1 MSQTE
6 PSTVN
11 LSSVWPALPLDAWRD
26 TCATLH
32 MWTQIVGKIRMALSP
47 HVNHWWQVP
56 LYLTARGLTTSPMP
70 YRERVFELNFDF
82 VEHALLVLTS
92 DGITRRLD
100 LYPRSVADF
109 YRELMGVLNALGL
122 EVKIWPVPVEIPDP
136 IPFAEDTQH
145 AAYDPEYAQ
154 RFWRILLQADRVL
167 KQFRARFNGKSSPVH
182 FFWGSFDLAVTR
194 FSGRPAPPH
203 PSGIPFMIEAESHE
217 QYSVGFWSG
226 SGAVQAP
233 AFYAYAYP
241 EPPGLR
247 AARLRPE
254 SARWHGEMELFILL
268 YDDMRAQLQP
278 DQALLEFCQSTYE
291 ATADL
296 GQWDRAALEAVSSG
310 PPPRAPGESAARK
323 DQAWHLPA
331 RT

>member
-11 LSSVWPALPLDAWRD
+11 NSSVWPALPLDAWRD
-26 TCATLH
+26 TYATLH
-32 MWTQIVGKIRMALSP
+32 LWTQIVGKIRMALSP

-70 YRERVFELNFDF
+70 YRGRVIELNFDF
-82 VEHALLVLTS
+82 VEQALLVLTS
-92 DGITRRLD
+92 DGMTRRLE
-100 LYPRSVADF
+100 LYPRSMADF
-109 YRELMGVLNALGL
+109 YQELMAVLNALDL
-122 EVKIWPVPVEIPDP
+122 EVKIWPMPVEIPDP

-154 RFWRILLQADRVL
+154 RLLEAWRVLLQVDRVL

-217 QYSVGFWSG
+217 SSSVGFWPG
-226 SGAVQAP
+226 SDALQAP
-233 AFYAYAYP
+233 AFYSYAYP

-254 SARWHGEMELFILL
+254 AAGWDIAMGTFILL
-268 YDDMRAQLQP
+268 YDDMRSQQQP
-278 DQALLEFCQSTYE
+278 DQALLEFCQGTYE
-291 ATADL
+291 TAADL
-296 GQWDRAALEAVSSG
+296 GKWDWAALEAVASG
-310 PPPRAPGESAARK
+310 PPPRTPAE
-323 DQAWHLPA
+323 PA
-331 RT
+331 RRKY